1 MAGSDRALIAGVPE
15 LLMLQL
21 LTRRAM
27 YGYELAQQVRLASRD
42 TLEFGE
48 SVLYPTLHS
57 LEQRRLLRTRERTV
71 EGRARIYYELTAK
84 GKRRLVDLQSEW
96 RRISR
101 GVDAVLAGGGNG

>member
-1 MAGSDRALIAGVPE
+1 MAGSDRALISGVPE

-21 LTRRAM
+21 LARRTM

-42 TLEFGE
+42 TLDFGE

-57 LEQRRLLRTRERTV
+57 LEERRLLRTRERKV

-84 GKRRLVDLQSEW
+84 GKRRLSDLRAEW

-101 GVDAVLAGGGNG
+101 GVDAVLAGAGNG

>member
-1 MAGSDRALIAGVPE
+1 MAGSDRALISGVPE
-15 LLMLQL
+15 LLMLRL

-57 LEQRRLLRTRERTV
+57 LEQRRLLRTRERKV

-84 GKRRLVDLQSEW
+84 GKRRLADLTAEW

-101 GVDAVLAGGGNG
+101 GVDAVLAGGANG

>member
-15 LLMLQL
+15 LLLLQL
-21 LTRRAM
+21 LARRTM

-84 GKRRLVDLQSEW
+84 GKRRLADLRSEW

>member
-1 MAGSDRALIAGVPE
+1 MAGSDRALISGVPE

-21 LTRRAM
+21 LARRTM

-42 TLEFGE
+42 TLDFGE

-57 LEQRRLLRTRERTV
+57 LEQSGLLRTRERKV
-71 EGRARIYYELTAK
+71 ENRARIYYELTAK
-84 GKRRLVDLQSEW
+84 GKRRLADLTAEW

-101 GVDAVLAGGGNG
+101 GVDAVLAGGANG